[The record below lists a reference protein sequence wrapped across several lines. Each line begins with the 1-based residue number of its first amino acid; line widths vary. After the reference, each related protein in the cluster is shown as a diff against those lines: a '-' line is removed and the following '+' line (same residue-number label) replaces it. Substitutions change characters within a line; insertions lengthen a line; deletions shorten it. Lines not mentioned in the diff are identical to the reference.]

1 MGKYEPL
8 SRYLAKVEQDSWE
21 ASFGEIE
28 RILGFDLPASAREH
42 RAWWAN
48 NRRGNHSQTEG
59 WLSAGWETRDVNQ
72 SNRRVRFE
80 RNRKSAAG
88 GQKPLRDLWRQA
100 AELSGIDDRE
110 ELERRAV
117 TTFIHI
123 EAGRQLIALG
133 GTMPDLKVPPRE
145 RPSW

>member
-8 SRYLAKVEQDSWE
+8 SRHLAGVEQNSWD

-28 RILGFDLPASAREH
+28 RILGFSLPVSAHEH

-48 NRRGNHSQTEG
+48 NRRGNHSQTQG
-59 WLSAGWETRDVNQ
+59 WLSAGWETRDVDQ
-72 SNRRVRFE
+72 TRKRVRFE
-80 RNRKSAAG
+80 RNRRPLAG
-88 GQKPLRDLWRQA
+88 GLKPLQALWRQA

-117 TTFIHI
+117 TTFIHT
-123 EAGRQLIALG
+123 EAGRQLADLG
-133 GTMPDLKVPPRE
+133 GTMPDLQVPPRE
-145 RPSW
+145 RPTW

>member
-8 SRYLAKVEQDSWE
+8 SRYLAGVDEDSWD

-28 RILGFDLPASAREH
+28 RILGFSLPASAHDH

-59 WLSAGWETRDVNQ
+59 WLGAGWETREVDQ
-72 SNRRVRFE
+72 ARKRVRFG
-80 RNRKSAAG
+80 RNRKPRG
-88 GQKPLRDLWRQA
+88 DGRKPLHDLWRQA
-100 AELSGIDDRE
+100 AELSGIADRE

-117 TTFIHI
+117 TTFIHA
-123 EAGRQLIALG
+123 EAGRQLAALG
-133 GTMPDLKVPPRE
+133 GTMPDLEVPPRE
-145 RPSW
+145 RPTW

>member
-8 SRYLAKVEQDSWE
+8 SRYLASVKEDSWE

-28 RILGFDLPASAREH
+28 RILGFDLPASAHEH

-48 NRRGNHSQTEG
+48 NRRGNHSQTIG
-59 WLSAGWETRDVNQ
+59 WLSAGWETRDVDQ
-72 SNRRVRFE
+72 SGKRVRFE
-80 RNRKSAAG
+80 RNQRQSG
-88 GQKPLRDLWRQA
+88 SVKPLRELWRQA
-100 AELSGIDDRE
+100 AELSGIEDRE

-117 TTFIHI
+117 TTFIHL
-123 EAGRQLIALG
+123 EAGQQLAALG

-145 RPSW
+145 RPNW

>member
-8 SRYLAKVEQDSWE
+8 SRYLAGIDQDSWD

-28 RILGFDLPASAREH
+28 RILGFELPPSAHEH

-59 WLSAGWETRDVNQ
+59 WLVAGWETRVVDQ
-72 SNRRVRFE
+72 PAQRIRFE
-80 RNRKSAAG
+80 RTSRHPTNARR
-88 GQKPLRDLWRQA
+88 PLRDLWRQA
-100 AELSGIDDRE
+100 AELSGIADHE

-117 TTFIHI
+117 TTFIHL
-123 EAGRQLIALG
+123 EAGRQLAAMG
-133 GTMPDLKVPPRE
+133 GTMPDLQVPPRE
-145 RPSW
+145 RPTW

>member
-8 SRYLAKVEQDSWE
+8 SRYLASVQEDSWD

-28 RILGFDLPASAREH
+28 RILGFDLPASAHEH

-48 NRRGNHSQTEG
+48 NRRGNHSQTNG
-59 WLSAGWETRDVNQ
+59 WLSAGWETREVDQ
-72 SNRRVRFE
+72 SSKRVRFE
-80 RNRKSAAG
+80 RRRHPSGSA
-88 GQKPLRDLWRQA
+88 KPLRDLWRQA
-100 AELSGIDDRE
+100 AELSGIEDRE

-117 TTFIHI
+117 STFIHL
-123 EAGRQLIALG
+123 EAGRQLAAMG

-145 RPSW
+145 RPNW